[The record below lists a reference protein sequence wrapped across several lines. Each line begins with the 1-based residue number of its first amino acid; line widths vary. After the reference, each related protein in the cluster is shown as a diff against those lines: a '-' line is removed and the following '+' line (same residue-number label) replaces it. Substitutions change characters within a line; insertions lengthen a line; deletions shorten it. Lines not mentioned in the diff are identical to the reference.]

1 MPPPGNS
8 TKKKKKGRAP
18 KHQNTF
24 AFKHNPGSKKTEKIL
39 SSPNVGVCKRCYDKI
54 EWRKKYRK
62 VCVHDLLRMV
72 NIYCQMMCAYHTHI
86 IKLFSPQNDGIEII
100 AVQTTNPTRK
110 V

>member
-1 MPPPGNS
+1 MPGPPNN

-24 AFKHNPGSKKTEKIL
+24 AFKHNPKSKKTEKIL

-62 VCVHDLLRMV
+62 VCSSCLLLCCIVLNCIVCIVCRL
-72 NIYCQMMCAYHTHI
+72 YTFPHI
-86 IKLFSPQNDGIEII
+86 SYNVSLSLLSSLFSTHT
-100 AVQTTNPTRK
+100 V
-110 V
+110 

>member
-1 MPPPGNS
+1 MPPPAGNS

-39 SSPNVGVCKRCYDKI
+39 SSPNVGVCKRCFDKI

-62 VCVHDLLRMV
+62 VCVFFFFSENSYVYR
-72 NIYCQMMCAYHTHI
+72 YFMMYSHYYV
-86 IKLFSPQNDGIEII
+86 G
-100 AVQTTNPTRK
+100 
-110 V
+110 